1 MKKFM
6 LMVLF
11 VALTF
16 TVFAIDQGKNYDET
30 TIIQKDV
37 AFENLGQEIVGTL
50 VLPEENPEKVF
61 PVVLL
66 FHGFTGQRHEMNI
79 TDTEVGMLEYTAVM
93 LAENG
98 FASLRIDFRG
108 SGESEGIWEDT
119 TFDGQISDAFAA
131 VEFVK
136 SVPELDSEKIAA
148 LGLSQGGLVTASLAG
163 RSDDIKVAIL
173 WSAVSNPPYTY
184 SNIFTNTDVFT
195 AKNSEEEIIEVTLPW
210 GATTALKKPF
220 FENLFMVDPVAGIS
234 NYKGYLQVVVGL
246 NDTTVYPQ
254 PECGQI
260 FLRYHEGPEEIYI
273 LDCDHMLDVFYDLDD
288 LTTAIDAAVSIL
300 NKAF

>member
-11 VALTF
+11 VSLAF
-16 TVFAIDQGKNYDET
+16 TVFAIDQGKSYDEAT
-30 TIIQKDV
+30 VIQKDV
-37 AFENLGQEIVGTL
+37 TFENLGQEIVGTL
-50 VLPEENPEKVF
+50 VLPEENPEKAF

-79 TDTEVGMLEYTAVM
+79 MDTEIGMLEHTAVA
-93 LAENG
+93 LAKNG

-136 SVPELDSEKIAA
+136 SVPELDPEKIAA

-195 AKNSEEEIIEVTLPW
+195 AKNSEEEIIEVNLPW

-220 FENLFMVDPVAGIS
+220 FENLFMVDPVAEIS

-273 LDCDHMLDVFYDLDD
+273 LDCDHMLDAFYDLDD
-288 LTTAIDAAVSIL
+288 LNTAIGAAVSIL